1 MKKFTFK
8 GDIMKTKQII
18 QAKLEAELSQITHQ
32 SLNSTFVGNSKKFQ
46 QPIFVKVFPQKNK
59 FITEKA
65 VNQQLYPHRVLTSFT
80 ITGPQQLFVLV
91 MKDLAPVDL
100 KLPITTQLA
109 YVMGT
114 KLAEFHQKVKPFV
127 DIYPNNNL
135 FAKAEHDIAQLQE
148 STIKTRLQLLL
159 QDLSSL
165 QPAIESD
172 LLNYSTTVL
181 HGDVG
186 VRNYKIINGQPNL
199 IDFERA
205 RMGVNYQDFI
215 KLFYQDFG
223 LNKELIT
230 SFINGYKSSG
240 ETVMAS
246 PSTQVFLL
254 LLTAIGIMSYTSKIS
269 DPPFQRIGE
278 KMLDTVELFLKVMN
292 SAINNN
298 LPINERSS
306 SVPEL
311 VALISK
317 D

>member
-1 MKKFTFK
+1 MKA
-8 GDIMKTKQII
+8 KQII

-32 SLNSTFVGNSKKFQ
+32 SLNSTFVGYSKKLQ
-46 QPIFVKVFPQKNK
+46 QQVFVKVFPQKNK

-65 VNQQLYPHRVLTSFT
+65 VNRQLYRHRVLTSFT
-80 ITGPQQLFVLV
+80 ITAAQQLYVLV
-91 MKDLAPVDL
+91 MKDLAPIDL
-100 KLPITTQLA
+100 KLPVTAELA
-109 YVMGT
+109 YVMGV
-114 KLAEFHQKVKPFV
+114 KLAEFHQKVKPFAG
-127 DIYPNNNL
+127 IYPNNNL
-135 FAKAEHDIAQLQE
+135 FAKAEYDIEQLQE

-159 QDLSSL
+159 RDLSSL

-172 LLNYSTTVL
+172 LLNHSTTVL

-186 VRNYKIINGQPNL
+186 VRNYKIINGKPNL

-215 KLFYQDFG
+215 KMFYQDFG

-230 SFINGYKSSG
+230 SFVNGYKSSG

-254 LLTAIGIMSYTSKIS
+254 LLTAIGIMSYTAKIS
-269 DPPFQRIGE
+269 DPPFQSVGE
-278 KMLDTVELFLKVMN
+278 KMLDTVELFLKRMN
-292 SAINNN
+292 SSGSSS
-298 LPINERSS
+298 PINETNSS
-306 SVPEL
+306 IPEL
-311 VALISK
+311 IALIPR

>member
-1 MKKFTFK
+1 MKIK
-8 GDIMKTKQII
+8 KTLQIN
-18 QAKLEAELSQITHQ
+18 LEAELSQITHQ
-32 SLNSTFVGNSKKFQ
+32 SLNSTFVGYSKKLQ
-46 QPIFVKVFPQKNK
+46 QQVFVKVFPQKNK

-65 VNQQLYPHRVLTSFT
+65 VNRQLYRHRVLTSFT
-80 ITGPQQLFVLV
+80 ITAAQQLYVLV
-91 MKDLAPVDL
+91 MKDLAPIDL
-100 KLPITTQLA
+100 KLPVTAELA
-109 YVMGT
+109 YVMGV
-114 KLAEFHQKVKPFV
+114 KLAEFHQKVKPFAG
-127 DIYPNNNL
+127 IYPNNNL
-135 FAKAEHDIAQLQE
+135 FAKAEYDIEQLQE

-159 QDLSSL
+159 RDLSSL

-172 LLNYSTTVL
+172 LLNHSTTVL

-186 VRNYKIINGQPNL
+186 VRNYKIINGKPNL

-223 LNKELIT
+223 LSKELIT

-254 LLTAIGIMSYTSKIS
+254 LLTAIGIMSYTAKIS
-269 DPPFQRIGE
+269 DPPFQSVGE
-278 KMLDTVELFLKVMN
+278 KMLDTVELFLKRMN
-292 SAINNN
+292 SSGSSS
-298 LPINERSS
+298 PINETNSS
-306 SVPEL
+306 IPDL
-311 VALISK
+311 IALIPN

>member
-1 MKKFTFK
+1 MKA
-8 GDIMKTKQII
+8 KQII

-32 SLNSTFVGNSKKFQ
+32 SLNSTFVGYSKKLQ
-46 QPIFVKVFPQKNK
+46 QQVFVKVFPQKNK

-65 VNQQLYPHRVLTSFT
+65 VNRQLYPHRVLTSFT
-80 ITGPQQLFVLV
+80 ITAAQQLYVLV
-91 MKDLAPVDL
+91 MKDLAPIDL
-100 KLPITTQLA
+100 KLPVTAELA
-109 YVMGT
+109 YVMGV
-114 KLAEFHQKVKPFV
+114 KLAEFHQKVKPFAG
-127 DIYPNNNL
+127 IYPNNNL
-135 FAKAEHDIAQLQE
+135 FAKAEYDIAQLQE

-159 QDLSSL
+159 RGLSSL
-165 QPAIESD
+165 QPTIESD
-172 LLNYSTTVL
+172 LLNHSTTVL

-186 VRNYKIINGQPNL
+186 VRNYKIINGEPNL

-230 SFINGYKSSG
+230 SFVNGYKSSG

-254 LLTAIGIMSYTSKIS
+254 LLTAIGIMSYTAKIS
-269 DPPFQRIGE
+269 DPPFQRVGE
-278 KMLDTVELFLKVMN
+278 KMLDTVELFLKRMN
-292 SAINNN
+292 SSSNI
-298 LPINERSS
+298 PINEGKSS
-306 SVPEL
+306 ISEL
-311 VALISK
+311 IALIPR